1 MHLKLLG
8 NKTDRRCQNS
18 VTSGLNSLLI
28 SDRPTLVQC
37 LSSNLCPAK
46 F

>member
-8 NKTDRRCQNS
+8 NKTDRLCQNR
-18 VTSGLNSLLI
+18 VTNGLNSLLI